1 MLDKFFASVV
11 EESVVRT
18 YATYSEEEAEWDS
31 LFGVAWVAGRFEK
44 ILMLVRGSTRDSVR
58 KAREAHLINKAKTLH
73 PLGINRHDTADLY

>member
-18 YATYSEEEAEWDS
+18 YATFSEEEAEWDS

-44 ILMLVRGSTRDSVR
+44 ILMLVRGLCMEVCFDVVV
-58 KAREAHLINKAKTLH
+58 AEVNLDI
-73 PLGINRHDTADLY
+73 